1 MKKKIGKILLEY
13 LLIALGTFL
22 LALGINM
29 FLLPFKI
36 SSGGVSSIATV
47 LYYLF
52 GIPLSVT
59 TILFNAVLFIFSFKF
74 LEKSSIIKT
83 VAGIVF
89 LSGFLEVTSLFPV
102 YTEDLFIATVIG
114 GVLIGAGVGLVIRQE
129 ASTGGSDFAALMLS
143 RIFPHI
149 SVAVLIMIID
159 CAIVIFSGLVFKS
172 ITIMFYSAIAL
183 FIATKVSDAIIVMGD
198 VAKSVYIFSSKNDEI
213 SSAIME
219 KFSRGVTGIYSKG
232 MYSEADS
239 TMLLSVVSP
248 KELPF
253 LIHLVR
259 SIDKNAFIIVYD
271 AKEVLGEGFKQE
283 TSYDLLTA
291 KKDKKKKEKK
301 VREKKVK
308 EKKVKAKKIKKKS
321 IEE

>member
-1 MKKKIGKILLEY
+1 MKKTFGKIFLEY
-13 LLIALGTFL
+13 AMIALGALL
-22 LALGINM
+22 LAIGVNL

-47 LYYLF
+47 FYYLF
-52 GIPLSVT
+52 KIPLSVT
-59 TILFNAVLFIFSFKF
+59 TIIFNALLFIFSFKF

-83 VAGIVF
+83 VAGIIFLSVF
-89 LSGFLEVTSLFPV
+89 LQITSFIPP

-129 ASTGGSDFAALMLS
+129 ASTGGSDFAALMLG

-149 SVAVLIMIID
+149 PVAVMIMIID
-159 CAIVIFSGLVFKS
+159 CAIVVLSGLVFQS

-198 VAKSVYIFSSKNDEI
+198 TAKSVYIFSPKNKEI
-213 SSAIME
+213 ATAIME

-232 MYSEADS
+232 MYSETDS

-259 SIDKNAFIIVYD
+259 RIDKDAFVIVFD
-271 AKEVLGEGFKQE
+271 AREVLGEGFKQE
-283 TSYDLLTA
+283 TVYDKLA
-291 KKDKKKKEKK
+291 VAKDKLQKKK
-301 VREKKVK
+301 
-308 EKKVKAKKIKKKS
+308 
-321 IEE
+321 